1 MWTQASGTACQTM
14 RLSVTVCLCQSGGSR
29 PRLSPSVSPCSSS
42 ICLMLYFCSR
52 ECACVCVRPCLRMPV
67 RVCIALRAFVCGVA
81 THPGWNP
88 RSEPHA
94 AQAASRD
101 KPHRKCTAG
110 LEFFQPLRH
119 PKPILQGL
127 GVGIQ
132 LGRLRARRVVLR
144 FWMTLAQAFRQPMVD
159 RDMI

>member
-1 MWTQASGTACQTM
+1 M
-14 RLSVTVCLCQSGGSR
+14 RTLLICFLAVHCKRNVDTSLGHCMPDHAPICDCLSLPVGWVAPTSVTVSLSLLFLHLSDAIFLLSR
-29 PRLSPSVSPCSSS
+29 VCV
-42 ICLMLYFCSR
+42 CV
-52 ECACVCVRPCLRMPV
+52 CVCVRPCLRMPV

-119 PKPILQGL
+119 PKPDPSRPWRRNTARPPEGPS
-127 GVGIQ
+127 
-132 LGRLRARRVVLR
+132 GRA
-144 FWMTLAQAFRQPMVD
+144 
-159 RDMI
+159 